1 MHYIKEN
8 KWIRREERAIETES
22 IFSLHLVGENEVE
35 ERSGQ

>member
-1 MHYIKEN
+1 MDK
-8 KWIRREERAIETES
+8 KGGKRAIETES